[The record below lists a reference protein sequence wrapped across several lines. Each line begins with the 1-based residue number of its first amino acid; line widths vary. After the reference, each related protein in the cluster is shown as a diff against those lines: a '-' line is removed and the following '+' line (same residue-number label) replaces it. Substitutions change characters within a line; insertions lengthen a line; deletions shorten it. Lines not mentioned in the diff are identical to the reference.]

1 MSLNVKRNS
10 KQDFVHFQSLS
21 ETKKNGVTSPSPRLP
36 VLAPKLMGLQH
47 KNEALLM
54 GEAPN
59 QILEKPLK
67 KVKKL
72 FKTAQF
78 SKDLSST
85 LDEMKLNEKLAS
97 DRPSPRKRSRCV
109 STSRS
114 PNVSIESSCHGES
127 STQMYV
133 KTRMA
138 RLRFPDAHNDTIQE
152 NHDMEEE
159 LLEEIAKE
167 KQLATKC
174 MMELAEFWNEI
185 ADTAS

>member
-1 MSLNVKRNS
+1 
-10 KQDFVHFQSLS
+10 
-21 ETKKNGVTSPSPRLP
+21 
-36 VLAPKLMGLQH
+36 
-47 KNEALLM
+47 M

-59 QILEKPLK
+59 QVLEKPLK

-72 FKTAQF
+72 FKAAQF
-78 SKDLSST
+78 SRDLSST

-97 DRPSPRKRSRCV
+97 DRPSPRKRGRHV

-114 PNVSIESSCHGES
+114 PNVGMESCHGES
-127 STQMYV
+127 STQVYV

-138 RLRFPDAHNDTIQE
+138 RLRFPDAHNETIQE
-152 NHDMEEE
+152 SHDMEEE
-159 LLEEIAKE
+159 LMEEIAKE